1 VTGRGNGAEPP
12 AVPARMTRLLLP
24 FVALLPLAGCG
35 DPAPQPRATPAETGY
50 IAKVQAL
57 SPREREGVLFR
68 AIQSGGGNQKC
79 HEVTQVE
86 AMPPAKGGQPNW
98 RVTCT
103 GGGQWLVALSDNG
116 IAQVTGAADR

>member
-1 VTGRGNGAEPP
+1 MRNSGCRTTVACGMIRH
-12 AVPARMTRLLLP
+12 LLP
-24 FVALLPLAGCG
+24 LLPLLPLAACG
-35 DPAPQPRATPAETGY
+35 DPAPAPRATPAETGY

-68 AIQSGGGNQKC
+68 AIQSGGGDNGRC
-79 HEVTQVE
+79 HEVTRVE
-86 AMPPAKGGQPNW
+86 SMPPAKTGQPTW

-103 GGGQWLVALSDNG
+103 GGGQWLVVLGDNG